1 MLIQLLTKD
10 PQLISGKFTS
20 TFTFKDARN
29 RWIEIADTLNAI
41 PGCVKDWSQW
51 KRTWQDSRTKVRS
64 KKAMVNRHVSSTG
77 GGPQIS
83 QTLTPIEN
91 QILDLVNPIT
101 IDGDETISMPVTNFE
116 FGDISKL
123 PIQIECVSPDEGISM
138 YTLPTMQP
146 VEENN
151 CAITPITI
159 DRVEKKCDKKKVET
173 LSTAKRLTNSLA
185 LGRDICEIGDQK
197 LKLKEKYYEQKIALL
212 ERQTVA
218 LENIAAA
225 KQNKL

>member
-1 MLIQLLTKD
+1 
-10 PQLISGKFTS
+10 
-20 TFTFKDARN
+20 
-29 RWIEIADTLNAI
+29 
-41 PGCVKDWSQW
+41 
-51 KRTWQDSRTKVRS
+51 
-64 KKAMVNRHVSSTG
+64 
-77 GGPQIS
+77 
-83 QTLTPIEN
+83 
-91 QILDLVNPIT
+91 
-101 IDGDETISMPVTNFE
+101 
-116 FGDISKL
+116 
-123 PIQIECVSPDEGISM
+123 M
-138 YTLPTMQP
+138 YTIPTMQP

-151 CAITPITI
+151 CAITPISI

-185 LGRDICEIGDQK
+185 LGRDIYEIGEQK

>member
-1 MLIQLLTKD
+1 MEDSKKIYCSKTQKEMLIQLLTKD

-51 KRTWQDSRTKVRS
+51 KRVRNNLNYFYINLTIGNNLYPLFLLLFYLKTWQDSRTKVRS

-159 DRVEKKCDKKKVET
+159 DRVEKKCM
-173 LSTAKRLTNSLA
+173 
-185 LGRDICEIGDQK
+185 
-197 LKLKEKYYEQKIALL
+197 Y
-212 ERQTVA
+212 
-218 LENIAAA
+218 
-225 KQNKL
+225 

>member
-1 MLIQLLTKD
+1 MEDSKKIYCSKTQKEMLIQLLTKD
-10 PQLISGKFTS
+10 SQLISGKFTS
-20 TFTFKDARN
+20 TFTFKDASN

-51 KRTWQDSRTKVRS
+51 KRTWQDSRSKVRS
-64 KKAMVNRHVSSTG
+64 KKAMLNRHVNGTG

-116 FGDISKL
+116 YGDISKL

-138 YTLPTMQP
+138 YTIPTMQP

-159 DRVEKKCDKKKVET
+159 DRVEKKCM
-173 LSTAKRLTNSLA
+173 
-185 LGRDICEIGDQK
+185 
-197 LKLKEKYYEQKIALL
+197 Y
-212 ERQTVA
+212 
-218 LENIAAA
+218 
-225 KQNKL
+225 